1 MAYQITLTDDEYT
14 ALKAVAE
21 QRGAS
26 VDALVHEALAREYEP
41 SATPQPVPSLAEVL
55 YRAGHL
61 RELATGEAD
70 TEEEE
75 AELEEIARRIGPE
88 KPWLSEMVIE
98 DRGPR

>member
-1 MAYQITLTDDEYT
+1 MAYQITLTDEEYV

-26 VDALVHEALAREYEP
+26 VDTLVHEVLAREYEAT
-41 SATPQPVPSLAEVL
+41 SATQSALSLAEVL